1 MGLLG
6 FCPVADASKCLLSR
20 AAFREGNRSLF
31 YRHEPISVLIGAK
44 VKLLVNEIRPVSFIF
59 HFLFIT
65 CMVFFRF
72 ANELVCSEWLCSNY
86 SCRAMLAQRRSQ

>member
-6 FCPVADASKCLLSR
+6 FCPVADASKCLLSC

-44 VKLLVNEIRPVSFIF
+44 VKLLVNEIRPVSF
-59 HFLFIT
+59 
-65 CMVFFRF
+65 
-72 ANELVCSEWLCSNY
+72 
-86 SCRAMLAQRRSQ
+86 